1 MGWIPACAGMTN
13 LYFACRAVI
22 STTAKAGL
30 IMDEIR
36 FVDTTLRDG
45 HQSLWAEGMLT
56 GMILPIAARMDQ
68 AGFEAIELVAPS
80 FFKKACREFKEDIWE
95 RIRLVRQRVVT
106 TPLRGIRNR
115 YMAGFQVTPACA
127 SQLWLERL
135 AASGIRELRSSDPS
149 NTAANWAVMVRS
161 ADEVGVA
168 TIINLTFSESPKHT
182 DDYYVERA
190 RQAAALRPAR
200 ICIKDPG
207 ALLTPERTRTL
218 VPAVLGVVGAIPV
231 EFHTH
236 CMTGLGP
243 RCCYEAIKLGIR
255 SINTAIPPLANGS
268 SNPSLFSVARNARA
282 MGYRTAIDESALKP
296 VEEHFNLVAKRQGF
310 AAGEPGEYD
319 SYHYHHQVPGGMI
332 SNFRFQLGKLGMAHR
347 VREVLEETARVRR
360 ELGYPIMVTPYS
372 QFVGVQAAMN
382 VILGERYKEV
392 TDELIAYALGIW
404 GEEESRSIEGD
415 IKDRILN
422 RPRAREL
429 KNWQAPEPTLQE
441 FRAKLDGAGIS
452 DDELLLRY
460 FAGREDVEKMKA
472 AAPLR
477 DHLSVR
483 QPLFLLI
490 EELIKKKTFRQVVVQ
505 RGDLAVRLER
515 RGAAGNS

>member
-1 MGWIPACAGMTN
+1 ME
-13 LYFACRAVI
+13 
-22 STTAKAGL
+22 
-30 IMDEIR
+30 EIR

-56 GMILPIAARMDQ
+56 GMILPIAESMDR

-95 RIRLVRQRVVT
+95 RIRLVRQRVT
-106 TPLRGIRNR
+106 NTPLRGIRNR

-135 AASGIRELRSSDPS
+135 AANGIRELRSSDPS
-149 NTAANWAVMVRS
+149 NTAANWAHMVTS
-161 ADEVGVA
+161 ANQVGVA

-182 DDYYVERA
+182 DDYYVTRA
-190 RQAAALRPAR
+190 KQAAALQPAR

-218 VPAVLGVVGAIPV
+218 VPAVLGVAGAIPV

-236 CMTGLGP
+236 CITGLGAL
-243 RCCYEAIKLGIR
+243 CCYEAIKLGIR

-268 SNPSLFSVARNARA
+268 SNPSLFAVARNARA
-282 MGYRTAIDESALKP
+282 LGYRTAIDEAVLEP
-296 VEEHFNLVAKRQGF
+296 VEKHFNVIATREGF
-310 AAGEPGEYD
+310 APGQVREYD
-319 SYHYHHQVPGGMI
+319 GYHYRHQVPGGMI
-332 SNFRFQLGKLGMAHR
+332 SNFRFQLSKLGMSHR
-347 VREVLEETARVRR
+347 VGEVLEETARVRE

-392 TDELIAYALGIW
+392 TDELIHYALGTW
-404 GEEESRSIEGD
+404 GEEESSSIEAT
-415 IKDRILN
+415 IKDKILD

-429 KNWQAPEPTLQE
+429 KHWQAPQPTLVE
-441 FRAKLDGAGIS
+441 FRAKLGGAAIP

-460 FAGREDVEKMKA
+460 FAGQDDVERMKS
-472 AAPLR
+472 APP
-477 DHLSVR
+477 VR
-483 QPLFLLI
+483 PYMSAQQPLVLLI
-490 EELIKKKTFRQVVVQ
+490 QELSKKKNLRQIVV
-505 RGDLAVRLER
+505 E
-515 RGAAGNS
+515 RGALSIRFERGEKVGGL

>member
-1 MGWIPACAGMTN
+1 
-13 LYFACRAVI
+13 
-22 STTAKAGL
+22 
-30 IMDEIR
+30 MDEIR

-45 HQSLWAEGMLT
+45 HQSLWAEGMRT
-56 GMILPIAARMDQ
+56 GMILPIAERMDQ

-80 FFKKACREFKEDIWE
+80 FFKKACREFKEDIWQ
-95 RIRLVRQRVVT
+95 RIRLVRQRVIK

-135 AASGIRELRSSDPS
+135 AANGIRELRSSDPS
-149 NTAANWAVMVRS
+149 NTAANWADMVRS
-161 ADEVGVA
+161 ANQVGVA

-182 DDYYVERA
+182 DGYYVERA

-218 VPAVLGVVGAIPV
+218 VPAVLGAVGAIPV

-236 CMTGLGP
+236 CITGLGP
-243 RCCYEAIKLGIR
+243 MCCYEAIKLGIR

-282 MGYRTAIDESALKP
+282 LGYLTAIDEAVLKP
-296 VEEHFNLVAKRQGF
+296 VEDHFNFIAKREGF
-310 AAGEPGEYD
+310 ALGEPREYD

-347 VREVLEETARVRR
+347 VGEVLEETARVRQ

-382 VILGERYKEV
+382 VIIGERYREV
-392 TDELIAYALGIW
+392 TDELIHYALGTW
-404 GEEESRSIEGD
+404 GEEESSSIDKD
-415 IKDRILN
+415 IKDKILN
-422 RPRAREL
+422 RSRAREL
-429 KNWQAPEPTLQE
+429 RNWQAPEPTLQQ

-472 AAPLR
+472 AEPVR
-477 DHLSVR
+477 EYSSVR
-483 QPLFLLI
+483 QPLMLLI
-490 EELIKKKTFRQVVVQ
+490 DELSKQKRFRQVVVQ
-505 RGDLAVRLER
+505 RGDLAIRLER
-515 RGAAGNS
+515 HSAADNS

>member
-95 RIRLVRQRVVT
+95 RIRLVRQRVVK

-149 NTAANWAVMVRS
+149 NTAANWAAMVRS